1 MRRKH
6 RKHCRSFVFLFMVL
20 LLFCAVSCKKNN
32 AEIPEE
38 EKKEVVDPEGESS
51 SDIGKAESEEKE
63 DGTSSSGTEIT
74 DNEVTPV
81 PQKEEKY
88 FDLSSMLKT
97 KLAEEDTLKSDLIA
111 GIDFAS
117 ITTAEDVTYFSSVM
131 TNGEIIRFEAKHIDI
146 TEKGIV
152 IYPDTEVVSLDSVG
166 RIYSYSASFDSE
178 KEEEL
183 FFAIGYGYTFTD
195 QKTSVQSAAEVHKYV
210 CAGGMLAQWNN
221 AGECNVVNL
230 QPNFVYFTGDYSVP
244 ESYLLTSLTI
254 AYNPYE
260 KTTEMQSAHLNE
272 DFYQYLPGE
281 QYDQYQALF
290 AGATGLDFDFY
301 LKVKPKTGYA
311 RNDDSCYIY
320 FVPAEFY
327 TVGDLKSADGT
338 VLDKEKACVYEGT
351 TLDIFLGDSK
361 LTVELLLTEQFTG
374 ASTLHE
380 LSPLSYPDA
389 IGDKKVL
396 VIPIVWADQQYMAT
410 EEQMQLL
417 KKCLGRV
424 MDADGTLTDY
434 SDGEAS
440 GFSLSSYFD
449 TASYGKMQLQSFLT
463 DFYYTDMTF
472 EYAEYAEPQLS
483 EMNEAL
489 DWVKETYPDMD
500 WSQFDLDANGY
511 VDFVILVNLGDVN
524 PYYYDRTSYGAAT
537 CWSFG
542 YGDEYAGTPDSP
554 NLQTLVTMNQQF
566 IADGDASTLI
576 HEFSHIFGL
585 KDYYDVRFSGIDA
598 VGNYDMQSASKG
610 DWNSYSKL
618 AVGWMSPTV
627 VTNLEKGESVEITI
641 GSSALTDDVILIPAA
656 GKEYEGPFSE
666 YVMID
671 LLSDDGVNAFDAAE
685 YGLSGVTGVRI
696 SHVNA
701 AMELKKVK
709 LKNASSKE
717 AVYQDYGEQHFSNV
731 YNRMGQY
738 FLEVIQSGKVNTFT
752 DLDNLRT
759 NLTAEDLF
767 YPGDVFEAELYDEFF
782 LHGLMDSTDE
792 FGYVIEIVSIDTE
805 VPTATVRITA
815 K

>member
-20 LLFCAVSCKKNN
+20 LLFCAVSCKKYN

-38 EKKEVVDPEGESS
+38 EKKDVVDPKGESS

-63 DGTSSSGTEIT
+63 DGTGSSGTEIA

-88 FDLSSMLKT
+88 FNLSSMLQA
-97 KLAEEDTLKSDLIA
+97 KLAEEETLQSDLVA

-117 ITTAEDVTYFSSVM
+117 ITTAEDITYFSSVM

-166 RIYSYSASFDSE
+166 KIYSYSASFDSE

-183 FFAIGYGYTFTD
+183 FFSIGYAYTFTEK
-195 QKTSVQSAAEVHKYV
+195 KTSVQSGTEIHKYV
-210 CAGGMLAQWNN
+210 CMAASLAQLRYSGPFNI
-221 AGECNVVNL
+221 VHL
-230 QPNFVYFTGDYSVP
+230 QPNFVYFTGDNTTS

-260 KTTEMQSAHLNE
+260 KTTEMKSAYLNT
-272 DFYQYLPGE
+272 DFYQYLSGE
-281 QYDQYQALF
+281 QYDPEKALSANLTDSF
-290 AGATGLDFDFY
+290 EFY
-301 LKVKPKTGYA
+301 LEVKPKTGYA
-311 RNDDSCYIY
+311 KDDYESYIHY
-320 FVPAEFY
+320 VPAEFY

-351 TLDIFLGDSK
+351 TLEIFLGDSK
-361 LTVELLLTEQFTG
+361 LAVELPLTEQFTG

-380 LSPLSYPDA
+380 LSPFSYPDA
-389 IGDKKVL
+389 IGDKNVL
-396 VIPIVWADQQYMAT
+396 VIPMVWSDQLYMAT
-410 EEQMQLL
+410 EEQIQLL
-417 KKCLGRV
+417 KTILGRV
-424 MDADGTLTDY
+424 VDADGTLTDY
-434 SDGEAS
+434 SGEEVS

-449 TASYGKMQLQSFLT
+449 TASYGKIKLQSFLT

-472 EYAEYAEPQLS
+472 EDAEYATPQLS
-483 EMNEAL
+483 DLNKAM

-500 WSQFDLDANGY
+500 WSQFDLDENGY
-511 VDFVILVNLGDVN
+511 VDFVILVNLGDGN

-542 YGDEYAGTPDSP
+542 YGDEYAGTSDSP
-554 NLQTLVTMNQQF
+554 NLQTLVTMNLRF
-566 IADGDASTLI
+566 IENGDANTLI